1 MINFLTR
8 VFFVLCQ
15 QEQYFAVWPALMA
28 ALVNLI
34 ELPEEE
40 AHDDSPDQLI
50 DEEDV
55 GNTFAA
61 LAFASKQ
68 VCRCGRDVWCAC
80 ECVRARMMYAL
91 LARLCLRACVCMPV

>member
-1 MINFLTR
+1 
-8 VFFVLCQ
+8 
-15 QEQYFAVWPALMA
+15 MA

-68 VCRCGRDVWCAC
+68 VSR
-80 ECVRARMMYAL
+80 
-91 LARLCLRACVCMPV
+91 